1 MESICTTLVASVLW
15 PTAPRGAA
23 TRSTETTSPM
33 HTCRQQSTPP
43 GCSARRPIVTGRS
56 SGFVAFRVPSPGD
69 CVSHHKYNRRDKE
82 IDRAA
87 QVRLVA
93 AHTAHSA
100 AAKDG
105 SSGRPRSEPLQW
117 GTQQLG
123 SCCRP
128 AGVEDRHL
136 SRQHRSARNAHY
148 APLRC
153 RRAPTATSPRC
164 QHHPSRRRSG
174 PSHPQAPGSA
184 DMPHNK
190 AHATATI
197 RLRSCISAAQTRAGA
212 GACRHTTPP

>member
-1 MESICTTLVASVLW
+1 
-15 PTAPRGAA
+15 
-23 TRSTETTSPM
+23 M
-33 HTCRQQSTPP
+33 HTCRQQYSPP
-43 GCSARRPIVTGRS
+43 GRSARRPIVTGRS

-69 CVSHHKYNRRDKE
+69 CIPHHKYNRRHKE
-82 IDRAA
+82 RGRAA
-87 QVRLVA
+87 QVRLAA
-93 AHTAHSA
+93 AHATHATAA
-100 AAKDG
+100 PKDG
-105 SSGRPRSEPLQW
+105 SRGRPRSEPLQW

-164 QHHPSRRRSG
+164 QHHQSRSSSSSSA
-174 PSHPQAPGSA
+174 SHPQAPGSA
-184 DMPHNK
+184 VMPHHK

-197 RLRSCISAAQTRAGA
+197 RLRSCMSAAQTRAGA
-212 GACRHTTPP
+212 GACRHTTPPPCGYR